1 MRLPRG
7 VERGLARRA
16 AAVALSSL
24 PVLLFAR
31 PALAHGFEERYDL
44 PVPL

>member
-1 MRLPRG
+1 MRPTRG
-7 VERGLARRA
+7 VEQGLARRA
-16 AAVALSSL
+16 VAVALSSL

-31 PALAHGFEERYDL
+31 PALAHGFGERYDL